1 MFQAGPLLL
10 HLRQQLESARRL
22 LDLVLAQG
30 QAVRRRDVEGVLA
43 RMQDVQMEMQ
53 RRGRLEQDRAQLLT
67 TAGRQ
72 LGIPAHAVT
81 LDQLCFLLQP
91 QEADTAKQ
99 HSAEL
104 RGLLEQVGREHAAN
118 RALMRQ
124 ELAFL
129 DHLTR
134 MLGGGDTGPS
144 YSATGRAP
152 SPFSTPNA
160 TARLRALDLSA

>member
-1 MFQAGPLLL
+1 MLGGPLLT
-10 HLRQQLESARRL
+10 HLRTQLESARRL

-43 RMQDVQMEMQ
+43 RMQDVQIEMQ

-67 TAGRQ
+67 YAGQQ

-81 LDQLCFLLQP
+81 LEAMCGLLQP
-91 QEADTAKQ
+91 SESDLARA

-104 RGLLEQVGREHAAN
+104 RGLLSQVGREHSAN
-118 RALMRQ
+118 KALMQQ
-124 ELAFL
+124 ELKFL

-134 MLGGGDTGPS
+134 MIGGGDTGPS
-144 YSATGRAP
+144 YGSTGRAP
-152 SPFSTPNA
+152 SPFSSPSA
-160 TARLRALDLSA
+160 TSRLRALDLSA

>member
-1 MFQAGPLLL
+1 MFGGQLLV
-10 HLRQQLESARRL
+10 HLRAQLESARRL

-43 RMQDVQMEMQ
+43 RMQDVQIEMQ

-67 TAGRQ
+67 AAGQQ

-81 LDQLCFLLQP
+81 LEALCGLLDPTDAQ
-91 QEADTAKQ
+91 TARA

-104 RGLLEQVGREHAAN
+104 RGLLQQVGREHSAN

-144 YSATGRAP
+144 YGATGRAP
-152 SPFSTPNA
+152 SPFSSPAA